1 MQTPIPSETAIQTLT
16 DLYVSR
22 QQGKVSDKWALYL
35 REYERI
41 FAPYRSLLVSILE
54 IGVQN
59 GGSLEVWAEYFANA
73 STIVGCDIN
82 PKCSNL
88 VYESPK
94 VSIVIGDVKNQAT
107 QAQIKEYSEY
117 FDIVMD
123 DGSHKSSDIIQ
134 TFCELFPRVK
144 DGGIYIVEDLHASY
158 WRDYGGG
165 LYAPSSAN
173 AFFKALT
180 DVCNQEHW
188 GKPFSIEEYFKG
200 LEFPFPIP
208 AHAFSNVHRIEFLNS
223 MCVIHKAPTE
233 LNVLG
238 LRTVSGDQEP
248 VHQITQ
254 LAGTTSRAPDQNSNP
269 WSQAP
274 RYESRMA
281 EMTGR
286 LAEREKELADLRR
299 QKDQMEEQLLRAEGQ
314 LALLK
319 DLFLGNGNLDSL

>member
-1 MQTPIPSETAIQTLT
+1 MQTPIPSEAAIQTLT
-16 DLYVSR
+16 DLYLSR

-41 FAPYRSLLVSILE
+41 FAPYRSLPVSILE
-54 IGVQN
+54 VGVQN
-59 GGSLEVWAEYFANA
+59 GGSLEVWTEYFTNA
-73 STIVGCDIN
+73 SIIVGCDIN

-94 VSIVIGDVKNQAT
+94 VRIVIGDVNNQTT
-107 QAQIKEYSEY
+107 QAQIKEHSES

-123 DGSHKSSDIIQ
+123 DGSHNSSDIIE

-180 DVCNQEHW
+180 DVCNKEHW

-200 LEFPFPIP
+200 LEFPFSIP
-208 AHAFSNVHRIEFLNS
+208 AQAFSHVHRIEFLNS

-238 LRTVSGDQEP
+238 LRTVTGNQEHL
-248 VHQITQ
+248 HQITQ
-254 LAGTTSRAPDQNSNP
+254 LAGTTSRAPDQSNNP
-269 WSQAP
+269 WSLAP
-274 RYESRMA
+274 RYEARMA
-281 EMTGR
+281 EMTR
-286 LAEREKELADLRR
+286 QLDEREKELADLRR
-299 QKDQMEEQLLRAEGQ
+299 QRAQMEEQLLRAEGQ
-314 LALLK
+314 LVLLK
-319 DLFLGNGNLDSL
+319 DLFLGDGKLDSL